1 MSSKSVHN
9 NFLNYNKKTAS
20 MERIIKKC
28 TCGNE
33 VEPYLL
39 IVNPKTNK
47 VEEVMQLKT
56 NKGKSKSKSKSKTKR
71 SQLGGK
77 KNKKTNK
84 KKTIRKKKKNK
95 KKTRKN

>member
-1 MSSKSVHN
+1 MSKKSIHN
-9 NFLNYNKKTAS
+9 QFLNYSKKTSS

-56 NKGKSKSKSKSKTKR
+56 NKGKTKSKTKSKSKTKR

-77 KNKKTNK
+77 KHKKTNK
-84 KKTIRKKKKNK
+84 KKTIRKKKK
-95 KKTRKN
+95 TRKN